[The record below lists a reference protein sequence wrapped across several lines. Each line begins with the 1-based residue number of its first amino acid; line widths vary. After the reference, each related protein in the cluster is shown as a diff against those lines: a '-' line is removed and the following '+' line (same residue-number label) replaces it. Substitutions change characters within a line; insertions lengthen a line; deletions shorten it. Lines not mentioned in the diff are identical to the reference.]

1 MINWIRSFKWIIQLY
16 NLFKRKELLHNVP
29 LYKKYGIKK
38 KYYSC
43 VSSEDFKHLDNPKPH
58 LDRLDSAQ
66 ELPKMEAFNAL
77 DKKIQS
83 ALLPWSENGYAI
95 LENFFS
101 EDEVERYNAEIQH
114 LLDTNQVIWSYAQKI
129 MFAIRQS
136 KTLFES
142 ATNPQLMRILEM
154 LVGKKMSI
162 FQSINFLKG
171 SQQKAHS
178 DFVHMTTFPQNNI
191 IAVWVALEDI
201 TADSGPIHYYPSSH
215 RLPLVLNANF
225 DNIGTAF
232 RNGKKDYCDYEDK
245 IEQIIAEKQLKKEIF
260 LPKKGDVLI
269 WHANLIHGGEPIQN
283 PKSSRKS
290 MVFHYYANDAI
301 CFHEISER
309 PALRPVFSH

>member
-1 MINWIRSFKWIIQLY
+1 M
-16 NLFKRKELLHNVP
+16 
-29 LYKKYGIKK
+29 
-38 KYYSC
+38 
-43 VSSEDFKHLDNPKPH
+43 
-58 LDRLDSAQ
+58 DRLDSAQ
-66 ELPKMEAFNAL
+66 ELSKMEAFNAL

-101 EDEVERYNAEIQH
+101 EDEVERYIAEIQH
-114 LLDTNQVIWSYAQKI
+114 LLDTNQVIWGYAQKI

-290 MVFHYYANDAI
+290 MVFHYYANDVI